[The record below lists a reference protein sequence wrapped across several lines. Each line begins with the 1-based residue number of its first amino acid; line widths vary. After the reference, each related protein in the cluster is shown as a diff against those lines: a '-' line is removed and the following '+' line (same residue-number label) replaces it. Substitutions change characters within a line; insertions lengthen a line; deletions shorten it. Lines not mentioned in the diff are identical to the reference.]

1 MTPITSMLPWIY
13 KRGPIRETA
22 GASVASDIERDKDE
36 KKATG
41 RPTSKKY
48 LRALVISLFNSGREW
63 KKRGEDHRQ
72 IRVLEILTKPICE
85 KNNEKKGKKEEEEEE
100 EEEEGEGE

>member
-22 GASVASDIERDKDE
+22 G
-36 KKATG
+36 
-41 RPTSKKY
+41 RPTSEEY
-48 LRALVISLFNSGREW
+48 LRALVISLFNGGEER
-63 KKRGEDHRQ
+63 KKREEDHRQ

-85 KNNEKKGKKEEEEEE
+85 KNNEKKGKKEEGGEE
-100 EEEEGEGE
+100 